1 MKKEQSF
8 SVFLPV
14 RKGSQRVKNKNTR
27 PFASFPNGLL
37 ELKLS
42 QLINVDSICEI
53 IVSTN
58 DPECENIGREF
69 SQLSKKVIVDKRPE
83 HLGTDK
89 TSLVDLVKYIP
100 GLTQCHQIIW
110 THVTSPFF
118 ETSDYEKAIVDYEK
132 AILQGFDSL
141 MGVMPFKNFLWSK
154 ENNDIINRTNDEKW
168 PRTQDLKELFEIDS
182 SVFIASKR
190 VYIENDDRLGS
201 KPFLFINDKI
211 KSFDIDWEDDFFI
224 AEAIYSQLKAKNRK
238 LGNL

>member
-1 MKKEQSF
+1 MKKESSF

-27 PFASFPNGLL
+27 PFASFSNGLL

-42 QLINVDSICEI
+42 QLINVDSISEI

-58 DPECENIGREF
+58 DPECEKIGREF
-69 SQLSKKVIVDKRPE
+69 SKLFPKVIVDKRPE

-89 TSLVDLVKYIP
+89 TSLVDLVKHVP
-100 GLTQCHQIIW
+100 GLTQCQHIIW

-118 ETSDYEKAIVDYEK
+118 ETIDYEKAIAAYEN
-132 AILQGFDSL
+132 ALQKGFDSL
-141 MGVMPFKNFLWSK
+141 MGVLPFKNFLWSK
-154 ENNDIINRTNDEKW
+154 ENNDIINRINNEKW

-182 SVFIASKR
+182 SVFIASKN
-190 VYIENDDRLGS
+190 VYIENEDRVGS

-211 KSFDIDWEDDFFI
+211 KSFDIDWEEDFFI
-224 AEAIYSQLKAKNRK
+224 AEAIYSHFKENKKN
-238 LGNL
+238 NL